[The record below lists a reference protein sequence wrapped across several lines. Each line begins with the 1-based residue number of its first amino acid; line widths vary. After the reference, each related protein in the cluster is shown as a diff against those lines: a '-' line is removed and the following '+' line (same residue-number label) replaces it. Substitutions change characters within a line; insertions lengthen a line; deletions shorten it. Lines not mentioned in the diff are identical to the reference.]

1 MYIFFSVNRDKAPGQ
16 KECDAAI
23 EKLSNCIRELDRASL
38 SIISQN
44 LTPRVDY
51 SLKVITSN

>member
-1 MYIFFSVNRDKAPGQ
+1 MYNFLLIRDKAPGQ

-51 SLKVITSN
+51 SLKVNTSY